1 MLSKSIPVISYLL
14 LSCINGICGS
24 LLYLDHLRSCRNF
37 DKAQIIS
44 QFDSLTPGGGGVFVY
59 VHQDLRAEIFG
70 LLIKSNVDG
79 YPGTWIRQDAFRL
92 HPDWFGARHV
102 SALGIKPPTFRELGY
117 SEEEVMR
124 RYYRH
129 IPDISLDDTPD
140 FAALQ
145 MVFKVMDYGYYTA
158 DLGPADYFINR
169 TLTLPEKP
177 RFSTTT
183 HYIINGNGA
192 LITSIHKEP
201 LTFLETMPQDQKQGL
216 NIFTDRR
223 FRIRDLVLRGQSP
236 PGSGTT
242 GIRIGATFHSLIE
255 NVHFSYMDTGIV
267 LRHAM
272 STIIS
277 QCNALFCYKVGYFI
291 GSGNWPGATGP
302 TSGSNQSKIISS
314 RMFAWPGQFAGIII
328 SKSSECSVIDFT
340 MDGGE
345 ERNVAYG
352 ILINTGGLTVVK
364 DGFVDGVH
372 GECAVDS
379 AFIKFRGGGN
389 AFFEVRDLYIQMP
402 GTIVELETTYGG
414 AQVKCENFSY
424 FPPSSGFAS
433 KGNGTWHFDH
443 VFEKKQNAKWRTG
456 SGYSVPAEDKI
467 RNIRK
472 NM

>member
-1 MLSKSIPVISYLL
+1 MLRKSILITLFIL
-14 LSCINGICGS
+14 AKCQNGKCG
-24 LLYLDHLRSCRNF
+24 HLRYLEDLRLCRNF
-37 DKAQIIS
+37 NEAQLVS
-44 QFDSLTPGGGGVFVY
+44 HFDSLTLGGGGVFVY
-59 VHQDLRAEIFG
+59 VHNDLRAEIFG
-70 LLIKSNVDG
+70 LLIKSNIDG
-79 YPGTWIRQDAFRL
+79 YPGSWIRQDAFRL
-92 HPDWFGARHV
+92 HPDWFGARHIATV
-102 SALGIKPPTFRELGY
+102 GIKPPTFRELGY
-117 SEEEVMR
+117 NEEDVKR

-145 MVFKVMDYGYYTA
+145 MTFKAMDHGYYTA

-169 TLTLPEKP
+169 TLTLPQTP

-192 LITSIHKEP
+192 LITSIHKEGF
-201 LTFLETMPQDQKQGL
+201 TFLETMPADQKQGL

-277 QCNALFCYKVGYFI
+277 QCNALFCYKVGFYI
-291 GSGNWPGATGP
+291 GSGTWPGSTGP
-302 TSGSNQSKIISS
+302 TSGSNQTKVISS
-314 RMFAWPGQFAGIII
+314 RMFAWPGQYAGIII
-328 SKSSECSVIDFT
+328 NKSSECSVIDFT

-345 ERNVAYG
+345 NRSTDFG
-352 ILINTGGLTVVK
+352 IVINTGGLTVVK

-389 AFFEVRDLYIQMP
+389 ALFEVRDMYIQMP

-424 FPPSSGFAS
+424 FPPSSDFAN
-433 KGNGTWHFDH
+433 KGNGNWIFNEA
-443 VFEKKQNAKWRTG
+443 FERNQIVRWKTG
-456 SGYSVPAEDKI
+456 DGYSAPPADKI
-467 RNIRK
+467 KNNRK
-472 NM
+472 SM